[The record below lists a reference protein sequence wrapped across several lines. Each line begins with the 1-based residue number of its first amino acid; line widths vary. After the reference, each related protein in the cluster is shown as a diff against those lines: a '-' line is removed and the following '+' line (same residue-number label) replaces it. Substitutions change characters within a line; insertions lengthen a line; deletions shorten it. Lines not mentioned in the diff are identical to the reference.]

1 MKIFFL
7 VYAKIKQ
14 KGKVMKKNLVII
26 SLIFALPLLAYWA
39 LTSTNTTTAKTTE
52 IGKPQVIKFTSA
64 MCLDCQ
70 TMNKVFKE
78 IFPKYEGKI
87 ILTEIQVQDQN
98 SFNQEQIKKYNVTL
112 VPTIILLNSKGQ
124 QVKRLE
130 GEVPKNTMDN
140 YLKGLN

>member
-1 MKIFFL
+1 MIFCE
-7 VYAKIKQ
+7 
-14 KGKVMKKNLVII
+14 KGIFMKKNLIII
-26 SLIFALPLLAYWA
+26 SLIFALPLMAYW
-39 LTSTNTTTAKTTE
+39 LLNSSSSTTAKTVE
-52 IGKPQVIKFTSA
+52 SGKPQVIKFTSA

-70 TMNKVFKE
+70 TMNRVFKE

-87 ILTEIQVQDQN
+87 ILTEIQVQDN
-98 SFNQEQIKKYNVTL
+98 SSYNQEQIRKYNVTL

-130 GEVPKNTMDN
+130 GEVPKAQMDS